1 MSFSVK
7 ELEVFVGKGIT
18 LPLTLVNGS
27 VPVSSGFDLLR
38 SSIRLI
44 LSWVY
49 GTRFMLNEFGTRLEE
64 LLEEGND
71 DVTLTLLENQI
82 EDAITQ
88 WEARVVVI
96 GVTAKRDRV
105 KIGHVNILIAYR
117 VKGTNLEDTFIYPF
131 YSQITK

>member
-88 WEARVVVI
+88 WEARVVVV
-96 GVTAKRDRV
+96 GVSATRDKL